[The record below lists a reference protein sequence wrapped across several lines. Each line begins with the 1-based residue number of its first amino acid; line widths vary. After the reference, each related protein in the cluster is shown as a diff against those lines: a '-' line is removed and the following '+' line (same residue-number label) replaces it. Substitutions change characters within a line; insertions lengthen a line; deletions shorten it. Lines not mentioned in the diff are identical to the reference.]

1 MYKWQSNPC
10 GGDWNHNSDGCVRTV
25 HACALTPCI
34 CAHIYNWHEHI
45 HRYTWEQR
53 ADYINAIWGECLGST
68 AQHILCVSRPSE
80 IRFMDGCGT
89 TRWGPEQWLF
99 VCCFFLLAVIIAPP
113 PPPPLWTLP
122 DTQASMPA
130 HTCTHLG
137 SHRNAS
143 TLLQQISTCA
153 FLEIETYKWGEYMEF
168 FWESWFF
175 RFWKMW
181 DQDWSCYLDF
191 VDFSRY
197 RTATLYKHS
206 NMSILFS

>member
-1 MYKWQSNPC
+1 MLCLFVLRLEDKMYKWQSNPC

-99 VCCFFLLAVIIAPP
+99 VCCFFLLAVIIARPP
-113 PPPPLWTLP
+113 PHGRFQILK
-122 DTQASMPA
+122 QACRHTHA
-130 HTCTHLG
+130 H
-137 SHRNAS
+137 
-143 TLLQQISTCA
+143 I
-153 FLEIETYKWGEYMEF
+153 
-168 FWESWFF
+168 
-175 RFWKMW
+175 
-181 DQDWSCYLDF
+181 
-191 VDFSRY
+191 
-197 RTATLYKHS
+197 
-206 NMSILFS
+206 